1 MEKDM
6 EYYVKISGQV
16 IAKNLQR
23 RKHLTEDIIKKY
35 QLSDKKDICI
45 VASGSSLNGAM
56 MAQSFMNKYIGC
68 DVMAIS
74 PTDYLD
80 YKKDFVK
87 NRFIILISQSGCSTN
102 IIEAAKDL
110 NNDNIDYVALTGNLK
125 GDLKDYAKT
134 LVEYG
139 VGNEIIDYVTLG
151 LTTLVEFLM
160 LFALEIANINKNI
173 QTKEY
178 NILLEQIGQCSV
190 ESEKIFEKSVEFTKR
205 EYENLFKMDR
215 AFIVTDGPNM
225 ATAREGSLKFG
236 ETLKIPTL
244 YYENEE
250 YVHGPNMQLD
260 PEYTVFFID
269 TNTKNNRMQDVYQAT
284 KLITEHTYMITNKDI
299 KEDDKVIKVES
310 NIIPELTPLFLVVP
324 FQYISAHVTK
334 EKNNFKCHP
343 LFDKFEEKIHCKTDD
358 YDEIMKEKIKKDKEL
373 EEKYVLASH
382 GHMAE
387 GIKSTLE
394 IIVGPQEDL
403 ICINAYTK
411 ECQDPLPE
419 FKKIIENNPEDDIV
433 FMTDMFGGS
442 VNNNAMVLTKNPKVH
457 VVTGINLAV
466 VISIIMSDQNA
477 DTEEIIKHAVEQSKE
492 LIMYCNELASNEDE
506 EDEF

>member
-56 MAQSFMNKYIGC
+56 MAQSFMNKYMGC

-80 YKKDFVK
+80 YKKNFVK
-87 NRFIILISQSGCSTN
+87 DRFIILISQSGCSTN

-110 NNDNIDYVALTGNLK
+110 NEDNIDYVALTGNLK

-134 LVEYG
+134 LIEYG
-139 VGNEIIDYVTLG
+139 VGNETIDYVTLG
-151 LTTLVEFLM
+151 LTTLVEFLI
-160 LFALEIANINKNI
+160 LFALEISNINKNI
-173 QTKEY
+173 QTNEY
-178 NILLEQIGQCSV
+178 DSLLEQIGQCSV

-215 AFIVTDGPNM
+215 VFIVTDGPNM

-250 YVHGPNMQLD
+250 YVHGPNMQLN

-299 KEDDKVIKVES
+299 KEDEKVIKVES
-310 NIIPELTPLFLVVP
+310 NIIPELTPLFLIVP

-343 LFDKFEEKIHCKTDD
+343 FFDKFEEKIHCKTDD
-358 YDEIMKEKIKKDKEL
+358 YDEIMKEKIKKDKEM
-373 EEKYVLASH
+373 EK
-382 GHMAE
+382 
-387 GIKSTLE
+387 K
-394 IIVGPQEDL
+394 
-403 ICINAYTK
+403 
-411 ECQDPLPE
+411 
-419 FKKIIENNPEDDIV
+419 
-433 FMTDMFGGS
+433 
-442 VNNNAMVLTKNPKVH
+442 
-457 VVTGINLAV
+457 
-466 VISIIMSDQNA
+466 
-477 DTEEIIKHAVEQSKE
+477 
-492 LIMYCNELASNEDE
+492 
-506 EDEF
+506 